1 MTAVKTDVL
10 VYAHWF
16 GMNEPIKI
24 GVLSAQEVRGSIV
37 WSFNF
42 EKNWLKQN
50 PNVFLDPDLMSFTGN
65 QYVSGLKTIF
75 GMFGDSMP
83 DTWGR
88 TLLKK
93 REVLFQEP
101 GKTPKRLT
109 ELDFLLGVFDE
120 SRMGG
125 LRFKLDEEGP
135 FLDNDV
141 LHSIPPIANVRE
153 LEFAANMVETEDDIE
168 SVRKWLQILL
178 APGSS
183 LGGSRP
189 KSTVIDENGDLWI
202 AKFPSRLDTIDKGA
216 WDYLAWKLAK
226 DAGIQVPMARMEKLS
241 ERHHTFFSK
250 RFDREGADRVHFAS
264 AMTMTGHVEIE
275 LRNQPA
281 SYLELAEFIQF
292 HGASP
297 ETDLKKL

>member
-16 GMNEPIKI
+16 GMKEPIKI
-24 GVLSAQEVRGSIV
+24 GVLSAQEVRGSIF

-65 QYVSGLKTIF
+65 QFVAGQKTNFGL
-75 GMFGDSMP
+75 FGDSMP
-83 DTWGR
+83 YTWGR

-93 REVLFQEP
+93 RDVLLQES

-109 ELDFLLGVFDE
+109 ELDFLLGVYEE
-120 SRMGG
+120 SRMSG

-202 AKFPSRLDTIDKGA
+202 AKFPSRLDTID
-216 WDYLAWKLAK
+216 
-226 DAGIQVPMARMEKLS
+226 
-241 ERHHTFFSK
+241 
-250 RFDREGADRVHFAS
+250 
-264 AMTMTGHVEIE
+264 
-275 LRNQPA
+275 
-281 SYLELAEFIQF
+281 
-292 HGASP
+292 
-297 ETDLKKL
+297 